1 MPFGRNCEFKDFA
14 ACVRKTGSDRIC
26 GALKRDTEGKCRR
39 KRAALEKLMKY
50 ERIVQAMCDTSW
62 AIMPSKLQAIVEF
75 IQLKVEGLSLSPDEI
90 SGLTKQPAGLKA
102 EIFEA
107 NNSLNGGSPSSGD
120 KIAVL
125 PIHGTISH
133 RMNMMN
139 AMSGGVSTESLGNEF
154 ASLVDNPEIGTVVL
168 DIDSPGGA
176 VSGIEE
182 LGNQIFQAR
191 DKVRIVASAN
201 SLAAS
206 AAYWLGSQAHEF
218 TVTPSGEVGSIGVI
232 AVHESNF
239 KAREK
244 EGRDITI
251 IKAGKFKADNSPL
264 EPLTEEAQAAI
275 QERVNERYDT
285 FISAVARGRS
295 IDPKV
300 VVSQFG
306 EGRVVGAK
314 SALDKGMVD
323 AVATLSETI
332 ARLKGMPESSEE
344 RNSPAVNQEVQI
356 VGFDKS
362 TLDKGA
368 LEYVEGLE
376 SRISSLEKQDVDPT
390 SEDITDEVLASLPD
404 EVKNQLQ
411 AAQERADEAVAKA
424 EAAEAVAEAEKQSRI
439 QRELQDKVSSTFP
452 HLPGTVE
459 EKAKMLGAVESLDSD
474 SRKAITDQ
482 LVAGNKA
489 IETLLT
495 SEIGESTRVVAS
507 STFDRIEK
515 MADEMVSNE
524 NITKAAAIRKI
535 AHSHADLYKQYVEE
549 SRESHKQ

>member
-1 MPFGRNCEFKDFA
+1 MPFGHNCEFKDFA

-90 SGLTKQPAGLKA
+90 SGLTKQPVALKA
-102 EIFEA
+102 EIFET
-107 NNSLNGGSPSSGD
+107 NNSSNEGSTSSGD

-264 EPLTEEAQAAI
+264 EPLTKEAQAAI
-275 QERVNERYDT
+275 QERVDERYDT
-285 FISAVARGRS
+285 FISAIARGRNITS
-295 IDPKV
+295 DV
-300 VVSQFG
+300 VVNQFG

-323 AVATLSETI
+323 AVETLSETI
-332 ARLKGMPESSEE
+332 ARLKGMPESSEG

-362 TLDKGA
+362 TLDKGT
-368 LEYVEGLE
+368 LEYVEELE
-376 SRISSLEKQDVDPT
+376 SRISALEKKDADPT

-404 EVKNQLQ
+404 EVKVQLH

-424 EAAEAVAEAEKQSRI
+424 EAAEAVAEAEKQARI
-439 QRELQDKVSSTFP
+439 HRELQDKVSSTFP

-459 EKAKMLGAVESLDSD
+459 EKAKMLGAVESLDRD
-474 SRKAITDQ
+474 AQKAITDQ
-482 LVAGNKA
+482 LLAGNKA

-515 MADEMVSNE
+515 MADEMVTNE

-535 AHSHADLYKQYVEE
+535 AHSHVDLYNQYVEE
-549 SRESHKQ
+549 TRESHKQ

>member
-1 MPFGRNCEFKDFA
+1 
-14 ACVRKTGSDRIC
+14 
-26 GALKRDTEGKCRR
+26 
-39 KRAALEKLMKY
+39 MKY

-75 IQLKVEGLSLSPDEI
+75 IQLKVEGLSLSPEDI
-90 SGLTKQPAGLKA
+90 SGLTKQPVSLKA
-102 EIFEA
+102 EIFET
-107 NNSLNGGSPSSGD
+107 NNSSNGGSPSSGD

-239 KAREK
+239 KAQEK

-275 QERVNERYDT
+275 QERVNERYET
-285 FISAVARGRS
+285 FISAVSRGRG
-295 IDPKV
+295 IDSKSV
-300 VVSQFG
+300 INQFG

-323 AVATLSETI
+323 AVETLSETV

-368 LEYVEGLE
+368 LEYVEELE
-376 SRISSLEKQDVDPT
+376 SRISSLEKQDASPV

-411 AAQERADEAVAKA
+411 AAQERAEEAIAKA
-424 EAAEAVAEAEKQSRI
+424 EAAEAVAEAEKQARI
-439 QRELQDKVSSTFP
+439 QRELQDKVSSIFP

-474 SRKAITDQ
+474 SRKAITNQ

-535 AHSHADLYKQYVEE
+535 AHSHADLYTQYVEE